1 MGQIDIQSAEQLRD
15 ILETLGSGGRP
26 GMDAP
31 YASNVQALLDANAY
45 QTGGGYAFA
54 PDGVKRSWQSS
65 AGRPRPDLKSKPEG
79 QLPRSVLNL
88 GRNMANEYNAGV
100 SDLYGSLGLTPK
112 TIKRAGGM
120 IGGRPGIRMA
130 AQALNNPAL
139 RMAAKAAPALGVAGT
154 ALAAGDIVLGDES
167 MANKAFDTLGMG
179 GGALAGFAL
188 GGPLGATIGAGI
200 GKSVM
205 DGAQSLMGVDRAS
218 EQRKME
224 EAIAMLRGGMG

>member
-1 MGQIDIQSAEQLRD
+1 MGQINIQGAEQLRD

-54 PDGVKRSWQSS
+54 PDGVNTSRPYS
-65 AGRPRPDLKSKPEG
+65 AGRPDLTSMPDG
-79 QLPRSVLNL
+79 QLPRSGRNL
-88 GRNMANEYNAGV
+88 GRKMANEYSAGV

-179 GGALAGFAL
+179 GGALAGFVL
-188 GGPLGATIGAGI
+188 GAGPLGATIGAGI

-224 EAIAMLRGGMG
+224 EAIAMG